1 VSLRKEQVLLL
12 VVVALAAWRWTAVTG
27 EGGVNYQFRSTPR
40 AYDATAPAPAQ
51 LAPGQ
56 VPSLGKRALRPGIF
70 VEPSETQPLPPMD
83 LAFPPRPPLSL
94 AALPL
99 EPGLD
104 LGHLDLRMLPGTPAK
119 DVTLVLE
126 AAAAGAGGAG
136 EDPAAETTPT
146 QESREEKKARAARIY
161 DRIFLDTQPEPFFGV
176 LEFDGNRF
184 DLESDPTVAG
194 KELRMRVFSLTEWKI
209 GPVSTFPVKEVRKV
223 QLADT
228 LRNEV
233 ERRKR
238 TVPRDAGHL
247 RERGELIE
255 WLLQQAREAP
265 ECFNEALAQAELVY
279 ELSNGDLE
287 GLRWKV
293 RVLRASGELAKEFD
307 LFRTLSGRHEGSA
320 FQYEGLGALKARLGL
335 DADAEADLLKAV
347 ELAPQDPAPLATYAW
362 YLLSRQRTAQAVVM
376 ARRAFA
382 AIGSITAAVDRTRVV
397 GVITACELAAGN
409 FEQARDAVA
418 SAGMPLPLLAAA
430 VAYAEGDAEAALAAY
445 QQAAAGSEAA
455 AARLGAGAALA
466 ALGRWQEAADAF
478 LAVAD
483 QSPLLRARALTGI
496 ALLQLRVGQPE
507 AAITWVDRALEA
519 DPTDAYAHYLRGR
532 ASRELG
538 QLQSATESLQSAL
551 RVRDDFVAAVAEM
564 AACKAAEAIE
574 SRSATEFV
582 AAMRYAERAVSLA
595 NTKSA
600 ELLERLGMMRF
611 AAGDV
616 RGAAEAFGEA
626 RESAPDAQKP
636 FSRAAIALCDY
647 ARGGTDEARTQ
658 LQRLA
663 QDLPRDHELRAY
675 TEQTLARIDDHSQKE
690 RLDDGFERTELGS
703 IWTVERD
710 GALGPTIGDGKV
722 VLRGSHSKAGEVWA
736 ERPGVLA
743 KGGRFLALRVR
754 MAPGAAQATA
764 DAFVGMRLET
774 QRAQAGS
781 QSDFR
786 ASLGMRDGRPYLLVE
801 DGRAEAF
808 RKEFTLPGFSATAA
822 AELELRVLPRDEAG
836 RLFALQAFWNGQPL
850 LEQPRPLDNL
860 RRDTQFELRT
870 QLFAAGARGGAV
882 DVTFDEYHLER
893 RKDG

>member
-1 VSLRKEQVLLL
+1 MSLRKEQVLLL
-12 VVVALAAWRWTAVTG
+12 VVVALAAWRYTAIRG
-27 EGGVNYQFRSTPR
+27 DNAVNYQFRATPR
-40 AYDATAPAPAQ
+40 AYDATAPQPAQ
-51 LAPGQ
+51 LAPAAA
-56 VPSLGKRALRPGIF
+56 PDLGKRALKPGIL

-83 LAFPPRPPLSL
+83 LAFPARPPLSM
-94 AALPL
+94 ASLPV

-119 DVTLVLE
+119 DVTLALEPAADGGSGGE
-126 AAAAGAGGAG
+126 AAPEAA
-136 EDPAAETTPT
+136 PA
-146 QESREEKKARAARIY
+146 QESREDKKARAARIY
-161 DRIFLDTQPEPFFGV
+161 DRIFLDNQPEPFFGV
-176 LEFDGNRF
+176 LEYDGNRF
-184 DLESDPTVAG
+184 DLESDPSLAG
-194 KELRMRVFSLTEWKI
+194 KDLRMRVFSLTEWKI
-209 GPVSTFPVKEVRKV
+209 GPVSTFPTKEVRRV

-238 TVPRDAGHL
+238 GVPRDAGHL

-265 ECFNEALAQAELVY
+265 WCFDEALAQADLVL
-279 ELSNGDLE
+279 ELSKGDIE

-293 RVLRASGELAKEFD
+293 RVLRASGELAKEHD
-307 LFRTLSGRHEGSA
+307 LFRSLEGRHAGSA

-335 DADAEADLLKAV
+335 DADAEADLRKAV

-362 YLLSRQRTAQAVVM
+362 YLLTRQRTTQAVAF

-382 AIGSITAAVDRTRVV
+382 AMGSLTAAVDRNRVV
-397 GVITACELAAGN
+397 GVIAACELAAGN
-409 FEQARDAVA
+409 FEQAREAVA
-418 SAGMPLPLLAAA
+418 AAGTPLPLLTAAI
-430 VAYAEGDAEAALAAY
+430 AYAEGSPEAALTAW
-445 QQAAAGSEAA
+445 QQAAAGPEAA
-455 AARLGAGAALA
+455 AARLGAGAALT

-483 QSPLLRARALTGI
+483 QSPLLRARALSGI

-538 QLQSATESLQSAL
+538 QLQSAVESLQAAL
-551 RVRDDFVAAVAEM
+551 RIRDDFVAAVAEM
-564 AACKAAEAIE
+564 AACKAQEARE
-574 SRSATEFV
+574 SRNATEFV

-595 NTKSA
+595 NSRSA
-600 ELLERLGMMRF
+600 ELLERLGTMRF

-616 RGAAEAFGEA
+616 RGAMDAFTEA
-626 RESAPDAQKP
+626 REVAPDAEKP
-636 FSRAAIALCDY
+636 FSRAALALCDY

-675 TEQTLARIDDHSQKE
+675 AEKTLARIDDHSQKE
-690 RLDDGFERTELGS
+690 LLQDAFERTELGS

-710 GALGPTIGDGKV
+710 GGLGPVLGDGRV
-722 VLRGSHSKAGEVWA
+722 VIRGSHSRAGEVWA
-736 ERPGVLA
+736 ERPGVLT
-743 KGGRFLALRVR
+743 KGGRFLAVRVR
-754 MAPGAAQATA
+754 MQPGAAQATA
-764 DAFVGMRLET
+764 DAFVGLRIET
-774 QRAQAGS
+774 QRAQAGA
-781 QSDFR
+781 QADFR
-786 ASLGMRDGRPYLLVE
+786 ASLGMRDGKPYLVVE

-808 RKEFTLPGFSATAA
+808 RKDFNPAGFSATAA
-822 AELELRVLPRDEAG
+822 ADLELRVVPRDEAG

-870 QLFAAGARGGAV
+870 QLFAAGTRGSAA